1 MNLNCY
7 DGTILTYTE
16 TYLSALLTRLIAQRQ
31 TSVLGSDDVS
41 IIRVD
46 NVGILLVDVAW
57 VIGRRL
63 SELYTPV
70 SDMTMPFGLR
80 WTLQGQGAYNLTQA
94 LSGAGYA
101 GLAAVVDLS
110 TVHMLLFT
118 GTGLKYLEPG
128 QLVVT
133 QGYAEN
139 APARLRM
146 LAAGDLSLIHI

>member
-1 MNLNCY
+1 MNWNLYRY
-7 DGTILTYTE
+7 DGTIRTYTATE
-16 TYLSALLTRLIAQRQ
+16 LSALLTRLIAQRQ

-80 WTLQGQGAYNLTQA
+80 WTLQGQSAYNLTQA
-94 LSGAGYA
+94 LSGACYA
-101 GLAAVVDLS
+101 GLATVVNLS

-118 GTGLKYLEPG
+118 GTGLKYLEEG
-128 QLVVT
+128 LLV
-133 QGYAEN
+133 AEHCFVEN
-139 APARLRM
+139 FPC
-146 LAAGDLSLIHI
+146 G